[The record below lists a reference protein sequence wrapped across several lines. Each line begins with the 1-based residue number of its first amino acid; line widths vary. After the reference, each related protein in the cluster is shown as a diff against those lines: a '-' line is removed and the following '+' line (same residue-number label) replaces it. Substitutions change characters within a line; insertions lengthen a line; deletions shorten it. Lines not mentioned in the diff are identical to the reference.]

1 MTAQRNSSSGETR
14 RQPTGRGP
22 KVWSGPVALLLVV
35 AALWWQWAQTQKQ
48 SQGGKA
54 APGVSSLTAAAVSG
68 VWRGEVTYSWGP
80 THTERFLF
88 QVEGDKL
95 FGTASFLGFKRGI
108 EDGRIDGDK
117 ISFNVRFH
125 EAVEGMSTERTN
137 RYAGSVSDN
146 QIHFRMQDD
155 RSKRPVEFV
164 VRKETR
170 AE

>member
-1 MTAQRNSSSGETR
+1 M
-14 RQPTGRGP
+14 GP
-22 KVWSGPVALLLVV
+22 AGHAIVGCGSALVAVGSDR
-35 AALWWQWAQTQKQ
+35 KQ

-54 APGVSSLTAAAVSG
+54 APGVNSLTAAAVSG
-68 VWRGEVTYSWGP
+68 VWQGEVTYSWGP

-125 EAVEGMSTERTN
+125 EALEGMSTERTN
-137 RYAGSVSDN
+137 RYAGGA
-146 QIHFRMQDD
+146 FRRRDSFPD
-155 RSKRPVEFV
+155 
-164 VRKETR
+164 
-170 AE
+170 AG

>member
-1 MTAQRNSSSGETR
+1 M
-14 RQPTGRGP
+14 
-22 KVWSGPVALLLVV
+22 LVV

-48 SQGGKA
+48 SQVGKA
-54 APGVSSLTAAAVSG
+54 APGVNSLTAAAVSG
-68 VWRGEVTYSWGP
+68 IWRGEVTYSGG
-80 THTERFLF
+80 TTYTERFLF

-125 EAVEGMSTERTN
+125 EAVEGVSTERTN

-146 QIHFRMQDD
+146 QIHLGCKTIEVSD
-155 RSKRPVEFV
+155 RWSSLSEKKTGQSNGRLLWHT
-164 VRKETR
+164 TR
-170 AE
+170 S

>member
-14 RQPTGRGP
+14 RQPTGRRR
-22 KVWSGPVALLLVV
+22 KIWSGPVALLLVV

-48 SQGGKA
+48 SQVGKA
-54 APGVSSLTAAAVSG
+54 EPGVSSLTAAAVSG

-117 ISFNVRFH
+117 ISFTVRFS
-125 EAVEGMSTERTN
+125 EALEGMSTERTN
-137 RYAGSVSDN
+137 RYTGVLSGGE
-146 QIHFRMQDD
+146 IHFRMQDD
-155 RSKRPVEFV
+155 KGSPPIEFIV
-164 VRKETR
+164 KKAGQVG
-170 AE
+170 

>member
-14 RQPTGRGP
+14 RQPTGRRR
-22 KVWSGPVALLLVV
+22 KIWSGPVALLLVV

-48 SQGGKA
+48 SQVDKA
-54 APGVSSLTAAAVSG
+54 APGVNSLTAAAVSG

-80 THTERFLF
+80 TDTERFLF

-125 EAVEGMSTERTN
+125 ETVEGMSTERTN

-146 QIHFRMQDD
+146 QIILGWKTIEVSR
-155 RSKRPVEFV
+155 RVEFV